1 MGLWTPAW
9 LHKIALWPTKVTLT
23 MPRKSQKF
31 QAAGGVGGQTAV
43 PLGGAGLV
51 SMEAVSH
58 LSPIQGIF
66 ATVSPLAKVVKLPYF
81 CKTRKPRVGLDL
93 HVSQEVV
100 ELGLEPEQSL

>member
-1 MGLWTPAW
+1 MGPWTPVW

-43 PLGGAGLV
+43 PPGGAGLV

-66 ATVSPLAKVVKLPYF
+66 VTVSPLAKVVKLPRFVRHGSPEWGLAYM
-81 CKTRKPRVGLDL
+81 CHRKWWN
-93 HVSQEVV
+93 
-100 ELGLEPEQSL
+100 

>member
-1 MGLWTPAW
+1 MW

-31 QAAGGVGGQTAV
+31 QAAGGVGGQAVV

-66 ATVSPLAKVVKLPYF
+66 ATVSPLAKAVKLPHFVRHGSPEWGLSYV
-81 CKTRKPRVGLDL
+81 CYRKW
-93 HVSQEVV
+93 
-100 ELGLEPEQSL
+100 